1 MADHSDHYDA
11 CLRGANAALD
21 AFRRG
26 GAGGPVLRKLTL
38 YKARS
43 CNCYRRSIVSFVLA
57 HPAAARLEELCVDY
71 KESTMYRDAVQLA
84 ALSCAATL
92 RVLEIAYCD
101 IKMAPSASAARR
113 AFPRLTSL
121 VLRNCV
127 LPEGNLQDVVD
138 AAPQL
143 ASLHLQEVLHE
154 MADVDPKVTY
164 DGGPPRCLLR
174 FRLRAPTVTALIISV
189 CHGNGYGIRGKSAI
203 PDNGIDLDMPNLQI
217 LRYRGRRVRLTMK
230 QPMPRLALVE
240 LDDHG
245 RGGERELQ
253 LL

>member
-1 MADHSDHYDA
+1 MTDHSDHYDA

-38 YKARS
+38 YKDRS

-57 HPAAARLEELCVDY
+57 HPAAARVEELCVDY

-164 DGGPPRCLLR
+164 DGGPPRDACFVSGSALR
-174 FRLRAPTVTALIISV
+174 RSPPSSSACATATGTALEASPQFPIMASTST
-189 CHGNGYGIRGKSAI
+189 CRTSKSAATE
-203 PDNGIDLDMPNLQI
+203 DAGFGS
-217 LRYRGRRVRLTMK
+217 R
-230 QPMPRLALVE
+230 
-240 LDDHG
+240 
-245 RGGERELQ
+245 
-253 LL
+253 